1 MLALE
6 VSERCG
12 NMFGRM
18 PAADTIK
25 DNVKYLSHNVVR
37 FIAEQAYELQSA
49 VVDSNCK
56 YVDIKTSLERK
67 LNVARDIWAKEVLG
81 NDDDAYITLRALRR
95 IEQELASVNAQF
107 TQLERSDMVQVA
119 EIFIELND
127 DLLGPDPV
135 AFVGLVPGDDDTE
148 AQDFVSLMNYL
159 ARDALAQSE
168 ADEPMP
174 GLELPAPVLP
184 VAQVAPQAMRG
195 PVVELV
201 DSGSDEDVPEVLL
214 ALRANAQGPEEKK
227 DNDDHFLT
235 DPGNCR
241 RRILNGR
248 GAKTYADDQGVIRLN
263 TRTVDAHLSR
273 NARAKKYPADAG
285 LVRLLNIFK
294 ERIEDRI
301 EADYGDRCNA
311 VSLPLIF
318 DVNSLLA
325 CSDQDG
331 EDLVGR

>member
-1 MLALE
+1 
-6 VSERCG
+6 
-12 NMFGRM
+12 M
-18 PAADTIK
+18 PAVNKIK
-25 DNVKYLSHNVVR
+25 ENAKYLSLNVVR
-37 FIAEQAYELQSA
+37 FIAEQALELQSA

-56 YVDIKTSLERK
+56 YVDIKNSLEHK
-67 LNVARDIWAKEVLG
+67 LNVARDIWAKEVLS
-81 NDDDAYITLRALRR
+81 NDDEAYITLRALRR
-95 IEQELASVNAQF
+95 IEQELASVNTQF

-119 EIFIELND
+119 ELFIELND

-148 AQDFVSLMNYL
+148 AQDFVSLANYL
-159 ARDALAQSE
+159 ARDALAQAN

-174 GLELPAPVLP
+174 ALDLPAPIVP
-184 VAQVAPQAMRG
+184 VAPVVPQAARRPMAE
-195 PVVELV
+195 VV

-214 ALRANAQGPEEKK
+214 PLRADAQVPEEKK

-235 DPGNCR
+235 DPRNCR
-241 RRILNGR
+241 RRILKGR

-263 TRTVDAHLSR
+263 TRTVEAHLSR

-301 EADYGDRCNA
+301 EEDYGDRCTA
-311 VSLPLIF
+311 VSFSAIF
-318 DVNSLLA
+318 DVNPLVV

-331 EDLVGR
+331 EAPVGR